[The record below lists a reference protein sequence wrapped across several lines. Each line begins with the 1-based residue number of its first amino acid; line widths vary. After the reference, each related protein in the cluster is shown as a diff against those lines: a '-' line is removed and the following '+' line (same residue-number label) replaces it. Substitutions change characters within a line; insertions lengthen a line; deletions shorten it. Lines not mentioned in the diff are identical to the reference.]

1 MNITVR
7 ENLIMR
13 NRLADD
19 APEIYQ
25 VIDDNRAYLRQWL
38 PWVDGTDSPAVIQ
51 NVLAK
56 WDRQLE
62 QGTDIVLGIFMGG
75 KYIGNIGLHD
85 IDKENKNCIIGYWL
99 AEKYQGQGIITDCVR
114 ALINYAF
121 EVLELNKINIHCA
134 LDNCKSRAIPKRL
147 GFHESGILKDGEN
160 LYGITHDM
168 VIYCLERDEWE
179 AQKEIEYYN
188 ALPCEF
194 NDFIELPELSDGEI
208 CLVCTAKRPAIPEKK
223 FVPAYDFAVCKGGEK
238 IGEINLRIGYTDG
251 LYYGGQIGYGIDEK
265 YRGNGYAGRAC
276 RLIVPVAKAH
286 CMTKLLIT
294 NNQTND
300 ASRRVCEKLGARL
313 VRVARLPEWHDLYKE
328 GRRFSNI
335 FEWSVE

>member
-188 ALPCEF
+188 TLPCAF

>member
-1 MNITVR
+1 
-7 ENLIMR
+7 MR